1 MKKILKLL
9 IATLVITFYSSSY
22 AQLRIEIRQGIE
34 SPIIFASPLF
44 SGNPIA
50 NAILR
55 DVIESDLNNSG
66 RFRILK
72 DSEMISAPTQLS
84 EVNLSDW
91 RLVNADYLLLGQ
103 TEVDGAN
110 NYRTAFQLLD
120 VINNQNVLG
129 FRMPVPPEGLRAAGH
144 RIADLIYENTL
155 GVQGIFATRIAY
167 VSQDQ
172 AGSDIHYQIVVA
184 DIDGTN
190 PVRIIGSSE
199 PLMSPTWSPDG
210 RKIAYVSFENNRSEI
225 YIQDVLTQFRERV
238 SSRDGIN
245 GAPSFSPDGSKLAIT
260 LSQSN
265 GNLDI
270 YMINLD
276 NQDLTRLTDSSAID
290 TEPTWSP
297 DGDYI
302 YFTSNRSGNP
312 QIYRVEAE
320 LNGEIERITF
330 EGSYNSRARIS
341 PDGETMVVVHEI
353 NRNFRIAIV
362 DLDTRITQVL
372 SDGQLDESPSFAPN
386 GDIIMFATRERGVG
400 VLSSVSVDGRIFQKI
415 ASIGSDVREP
425 AWSPYAFR

>member
-1 MKKILKLL
+1 MRRALKLL
-9 IATLVITFYSSSY
+9 VAILVIAFYSSSF

-34 SPIIFASPLF
+34 SPIIFAAPLF

-55 DVIESDLNNSG
+55 DVIESDLSNSG
-66 RFRILK
+66 RFRILN
-72 DSEMISAPTQLS
+72 DSEMISTPTQLS
-84 EVNLSDW
+84 DVNLSDW
-91 RLVNADYLLLGQ
+91 RLVDTDYLLLGQ
-103 TEVDGAN
+103 TEVDN
-110 NYRTAFQLLD
+110 TSNYRIAFQLLD
-120 VINNQNVLG
+120 VVNNENVLG
-129 FRMPVPPEGLRAAGH
+129 FRMPAPPEGLRGAGH
-144 RIADLIYENTL
+144 RIADLIYEKTL

-172 AGSDIHYQIVVA
+172 VGSDIYYQIVVA

-190 PVRIIGSSE
+190 PVVVIGSPE

-210 RKIAYVSFENNRSEI
+210 RRIAYVSFENNRSEI

-245 GAPSFSPDGSKLAIT
+245 GAPAFSPDGSKLAVT
-260 LSQSN
+260 LSQPD

-270 YMINLD
+270 YMINLE
-276 NQDLTRLTDSSAID
+276 NQNLSRLTNSSSID

-302 YFTSNRSGNP
+302 YFTSNRSGSP
-312 QIYRVEAE
+312 QIYRIQAE
-320 LNGEIERITF
+320 PNGELERITF

-341 PDGETMVVVHEI
+341 PDGEFMVVVHEI
-353 NRNFRIAIV
+353 NRNFRIALV

-386 GDIIMFATRERGVG
+386 GDVIMFATRERGVG
-400 VLSSVSVDGRIFQKI
+400 VLSSVSVDGRIFQRI